1 MTNSNRIIPRKK
13 GLAAIMSFVMPGLSR
28 AYNGELLKGFC
39 FLVFFA
45 VIPLFIS
52 RLALYLPDSYL
63 IFGLVVTLGVALTVY
78 IFSIITA
85 VRKAGRIGIDFEQKP
100 YNHWYAYGALWL
112 TGLTI
117 MAGVDGYLRHNV
129 VETYKIVVDSMAPQV
144 LKGDLVIADK
154 TAYKRHPLKVG
165 DIVILVFPDD
175 RSKVLIRRI
184 EGLPG
189 DRITMIDGR
198 EVMVPHGTVD
208 VLGDVPQ
215 QGDYIDIR
223 EFGPVDLRDV
233 VGKVRQIYF
242 SIGPDSIRWNR
253 IGRSFD

>member
-13 GLAAIMSFVMPGLSR
+13 WPAAIMSIVMPGLGH

-63 IFGLVVTLGVALTVY
+63 IFGLVVALGAALTAY
-78 IFSIITA
+78 IFSIITT
-85 VRKAGRIGIDFEQKP
+85 VRKAGRIGIDFEPKP
-100 YNHWYAYGALWL
+100 YNRWYAYTALWL
-112 TGLTI
+112 TGLVI
-117 MAGVDGYLRHNV
+117 MAGVDGYLRNNV
-129 VETYKIVVDSMAPQV
+129 VETYKIVGGSMAPQV

-154 TAYKRHPLKVG
+154 TAYKKHPLKVG
-165 DIVILVFPDD
+165 DIIILVFPDD

-189 DRITMIDGR
+189 DRLTLADGR
-198 EVMVPHGTVD
+198 EVMVPHGTAY
-208 VLGDVPQ
+208 VLGDAPQ
-215 QGDYIDIR
+215 QGDYIDSR

-253 IGRSFD
+253 IGRNF